1 MWRKGFII
9 NLEGGYDYVLNDDGN
24 NLSGGQKKRIAIARA
39 LVKNAN
45 ILLLDEITSALDCDT
60 EEQILQTI
68 KEISRQKTVLF
79 VTHNKNIVKY
89 AIRIVN
95 I

>member
-1 MWRKGFII
+1 M
-9 NLEGGYDYVLNDDGN
+9 
-24 NLSGGQKKRIAIARA
+24 SGGQKKRIAIARA